1 MDCSPLEG
9 TEGWKK
15 YEKSCEGDTTC
26 LQPPGTQSFLMSGS
40 GPGLKQGWG

>member
-26 LQPPGTQSFLMSGS
+26 LQPPGTQLSH
-40 GPGLKQGWG
+40 GPDLALG